1 MVGHGETRDEVI
13 QAASDLKSANVDVI
27 TAGQYLQPSLNH
39 LPVAEYVAPAKFE
52 SYQKIFEEMGF
63 LHVVTGPFVRS
74 SFQAADFIEKIR
86 KHE

>member
-1 MVGHGETRDEVI
+1 MMQILPGKHI
-13 QAASDLKSANVDVI
+13 
-27 TAGQYLQPSLNH
+27 LQPSLNH
-39 LPVAEYVAPAKFE
+39 LPVAEYVFPAKFA